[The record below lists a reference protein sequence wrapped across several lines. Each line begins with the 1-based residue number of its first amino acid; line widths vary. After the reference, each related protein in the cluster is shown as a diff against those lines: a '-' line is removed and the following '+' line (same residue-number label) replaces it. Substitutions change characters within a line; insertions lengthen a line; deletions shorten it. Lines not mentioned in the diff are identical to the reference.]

1 MSFQGLLCPHIQ
13 VWYLR
18 SDVFCRKNRASF
30 LQTRF
35 LSFVD
40 IPEVIYDKLKGM
52 RYMKVEVWLWL
63 LLVMLPYNPK
73 VHSILKTCDGD
84 VTEAA
89 KLVRSGAVPL
99 LTDAERERAK
109 RVRSGEVHKVME
121 LCALKNIRIIT
132 LDDEE
137 YPARLKAIYNPP
149 IVLFT
154 MGSLK
159 DVDNEVTIAVVGTR
173 SFCRYS
179 AEVTDKICTEL
190 AKIGTIIVS
199 GLAVGLDGI
208 AHRACVKA
216 GGRTI
221 GVLACGCLV
230 NYPAANEQLKKDILN
245 SGGALIS
252 ELLPNSTT
260 FSGYFHHR
268 NRILSGLAL
277 GTLITEASLYSGCNI
292 TAEYTIEQGRDLFCI
307 PPHDIRD
314 PRFKGVVAYLRDG
327 AIPVFDY
334 IDIVNQYIYSY
345 THGIHYESIFAAM
358 NYGMKIRGDEPS
370 IRRKKA
376 GKNSEREN
384 PEEQKPASA
393 PVSPKT
399 VDESVLKSLDPLAG
413 KILCLLN
420 EKPLTTDEIIK
431 CCEVDHTTAISA
443 LTDLEIFGYIR
454 KNMDGTYSPLNTVF
468 GV

>member
-1 MSFQGLLCPHIQ
+1 
-13 VWYLR
+13 
-18 SDVFCRKNRASF
+18 
-30 LQTRF
+30 
-35 LSFVD
+35 
-40 IPEVIYDKLKGM
+40 
-52 RYMKVEVWLWL
+52 MKVEVWLWL
-63 LLVMLPYNPK
+63 LLVMMPYNPK
-73 VHSILKTCDGD
+73 VHSILKICGGD

-89 KLVRSGAVPL
+89 KLVRSGAVPM
-99 LTDAERERAK
+99 LTDVERGRAK
-109 RVRSGEVHKVME
+109 QVRSGDVHKLME
-121 LCALKNIRIIT
+121 LCASNNIRIIT

-137 YPARLKAIYNPP
+137 YPVRLKAIYNPP

-159 DVDNEVTIAVVGTR
+159 GVDNEVTIAVVGTR

-179 AEVTDKICTEL
+179 AEITDRICTDL

-208 AHRACVKA
+208 AHRACVNA

-230 NYPAANEQLKKDILN
+230 NYPSENEQLKKDILK

-252 ELLPNSTT
+252 ELLPTSTT
-260 FSGYFHHR
+260 FGGYFRHR
-268 NRILSGLAL
+268 NRIISGLAL
-277 GTLITEASLYSGCNI
+277 GTLITEASIHSGCNI
-292 TAEYTIEQGRDLFCI
+292 TAEHTLEQGRDLFCI

-314 PRFKGVVAYLRDG
+314 PRFKGVVSYLRDG
-327 AIPVFDY
+327 AIPVFEY

-345 THGIHYESIFAAM
+345 THGIHYESIFEAA
-358 NYGMKIRGDEPS
+358 NSGMKLRGEEPS
-370 IRRKKA
+370 VRRKKTDRTGDSDA
-376 GKNSEREN
+376 

-420 EKPLTTDEIIK
+420 EKPLLTDEIIK

-443 LTDLEIFGYIR
+443 LTDLEIFGYIK
-454 KNMDGTYSPLNTVF
+454 KNIDGTYSPLNSAYGT
-468 GV
+468 

>member
-1 MSFQGLLCPHIQ
+1 
-13 VWYLR
+13 
-18 SDVFCRKNRASF
+18 
-30 LQTRF
+30 
-35 LSFVD
+35 
-40 IPEVIYDKLKGM
+40 
-52 RYMKVEVWLWL
+52 MKVEVWLWL
-63 LLVMLPYNPK
+63 LLVMMPYNPK
-73 VHSILKTCDGD
+73 VHSILKICGGD

-99 LTDAERERAK
+99 LSNVERERAK
-109 RVRSGEVHKVME
+109 RVRSGDVHKLME
-121 LCALKNIRIIT
+121 LCASNNIRIIT

-137 YPARLKAIYNPP
+137 YPVRLKAIYNPP
-149 IVLFT
+149 IVLFA

-159 DVDNEVTIAVVGTR
+159 GVDNEVTIAVVGTR
-173 SFCRYS
+173 NFCRYS
-179 AEVTDKICTEL
+179 AEITNRICTDL

-208 AHRACVKA
+208 AHRACVNA

-230 NYPAANEQLKKDILN
+230 NYPSENEQLKKDILN

-252 ELLPNSTT
+252 ELLPTSTT
-260 FSGYFHHR
+260 FGGYFQHR
-268 NRILSGLAL
+268 NRIISGLAL
-277 GTLITEASLYSGCNI
+277 GTLITEASAHSGCNI
-292 TAEYTIEQGRDLFCI
+292 TAEHTIEQGRDLFCI

-314 PRFKGVVAYLRDG
+314 PRFSGVVSYLRDG
-327 AIPVFDY
+327 AIPVFEY

-345 THGIHYESIFAAM
+345 IHGIHYKSIFDEA
-358 NYGMKIRGDEPS
+358 NSCMKLHGEEPS
-370 IRRKKA
+370 VRRKKTDKTDESDA
-376 GKNSEREN
+376 

-420 EKPLTTDEIIK
+420 EKPLLTDNIIN

-443 LTDLEIFGYIR
+443 LTDLEIFGYIK
-454 KNMDGTYSPLNTVF
+454 KNIDGTYSPLNSAY
-468 GV
+468 GA